1 MWRKEDEKPQGS
13 AGVSAGSVNSNT
25 ATTAGSLGGATSSKA
40 AACISQGIRIKG
52 EITGSEDLFIDGLVD
67 GKVTVATATV
77 TVGPNATVKA
87 EIQGREVVIRGKVE
101 GKLTAT
107 ERVQIWSTARINGDV
122 KAEKIGI
129 EEGAELHGKMEAG
142 KPPAHLAD
150 GAIGFKKA
158 DAGRTKD
165 SGTSGEKTA
174 SGAAVAGAD

>member
-13 AGVSAGSVNSNT
+13 AGISAGPAHS
-25 ATTAGSLGGATSSKA
+25 ATPGSGSIGGLPTSSKA
-40 AACISQGIRIKG
+40 AACVSHGIRIKG
-52 EITGSEDLFIDGLVD
+52 EITGSEDLFIDGLID
-67 GKVTVATATV
+67 GKVTVANATV

-87 EIQGREVVIRGKVE
+87 EISGRELVIRGRVE
-101 GKLTAT
+101 GKLTAS
-107 ERVQIWSTARINGDV
+107 ERIQIWSTARVDGDV

-150 GAIGFKKA
+150 GTVGFKKGSERSK
-158 DAGRTKD
+158 DA
-165 SGTSGEKTA
+165 EKTA